1 MSPAL
6 FSVSS
11 FRSFLSL
18 DLTSSCSSPF
28 PLPSS
33 LISSLHFPPP
43 PHFLSSLTTTTTTLN
58 ASLSPLPPSL
68 DHRPRDECRFWLL
81 CNWTRPGD
89 LNHLTGGGGIVDDGG
104 SSQHEDASASIAG
117 RGFFFAW
124 RRVPVPI
131 SSSSLL
137 YFLCGSF
144 YTEC

>member
-1 MSPAL
+1 MHSTRTRPTAL
-6 FSVSS
+6 VSGGGS
-11 FRSFLSL
+11 QIAKSANALW
-18 DLTSSCSSPF
+18 
-28 PLPSS
+28 
-33 LISSLHFPPP
+33 
-43 PHFLSSLTTTTTTLN
+43 PHPGTDRPNSAQQTAERTTTTTTLN
-58 ASLSPLPPSL
+58 VSLTTSSL

-144 YTEC
+144 YAEC